1 MSETNKVE
9 EVCGTAV
16 TEVVKAL
23 EAMTKKRQTI
33 LRTAGKQRKIIKKL
47 QTLLA
52 LNTTLSA
59 FFDLHGLLPFFND
72 EPNPNDESEYVF
84 DTDTDDFES
93 DVDNFDGRFP
103 HNDADDNDDDDD
115 DSDVEYMLMK
125 H

>member
-16 TEVVKAL
+16 TEVVNAL

-72 EPNPNDESEYVF
+72 EPNPLSLI
-84 DTDTDDFES
+84 
-93 DVDNFDGRFP
+93 
-103 HNDADDNDDDDD
+103 HI
-115 DSDVEYMLMK
+115 
-125 H
+125 

>member
-16 TEVVKAL
+16 SEVVKAL

-59 FFDLHGLLPFFND
+59 FFDQHGLLPFFND
-72 EPNPNDESEYVF
+72 EPNPNDDSEYVF
-84 DTDTDDFES
+84 DTDTDTDDFES

-103 HNDADDNDDDDD
+103 PNNDADDDMDDDD
-115 DSDVEYMLMK
+115 DSDVEYM
-125 H
+125 

>member
-84 DTDTDDFES
+84 DTDTDTDDFES

-103 HNDADDNDDDDD
+103 HNDDDDDDMDDD
-115 DSDVEYMLMK
+115 DSDVEYM
-125 H
+125 